1 MILKFANSDEMESL
15 DRDLDEPIEEA
26 TQLSDNIS
34 DLFELPAGIE
44 ECGSQCQS
52 QDIEESLEEVDEV
65 EDELPLPPRKRVRPA
80 RYRDSQL

>member
-34 DLFELPAGIE
+34 DLFELPAGID
-44 ECGSQCQS
+44 ECVSQRQS
-52 QDIEESLEEVDEV
+52 QDMEESIEEVDEV

-80 RYRDSQL
+80 RYRDS